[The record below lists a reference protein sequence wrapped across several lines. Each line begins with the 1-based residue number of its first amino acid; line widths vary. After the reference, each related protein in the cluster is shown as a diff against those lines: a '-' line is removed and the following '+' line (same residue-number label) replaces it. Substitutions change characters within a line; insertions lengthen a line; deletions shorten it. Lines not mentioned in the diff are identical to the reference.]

1 MSMISSDQLTMI
13 ATILVPML
21 GAFWAILHKMDQKFD
36 KVDQK
41 FEKMDHELQDIKTR
55 LTVLETVMGLIS
67 GGLKIQHQPK
77 ERTDP

>member
-1 MSMISSDQLTMI
+1 MISVDQLPLI
-13 ATILVPML
+13 ASILVPML
-21 GAFWAILHKMDQKFD
+21 AAFWAIFNKMDKKFD
-36 KVDQK
+36 KVDQR

-67 GGLKIQHQPK
+67 GGLHLTNQQHK

>member
-1 MSMISSDQLTMI
+1 MFSGDQWSMI

-36 KVDQK
+36 RVDLK

-67 GGLKIQHQPK
+67 GGLHLNQIQHK